1 MDSTAFSFCMEN
13 SIPIIIFKLMEKG
26 NLCRCVAGQSYRF
39 HSQNWR
45 IRHERIGFCKFLKPA
60 SECRKLIDE
69 KEAQPCRAGRAT
81 PSLLDGITVEYYG
94 SYVPVN
100 QIANI
105 SVPDPRMIVVQPWE
119 KSMISAIEKAV
130 RLSDLGLNPQ
140 NDGNLIRLPIPPLSE
155 ERRREL
161 FKSCKKI
168 AEDSKVGI
176 RNIRR
181 DSNEKLKKAE
191 KDKEVTQD
199 EVKKGLDE
207 IQKLT
212 DKFIKT
218 VDDLLAAKEK
228 EIMEV

>member
-1 MDSTAFSFCMEN
+1 MSALDSVN
-13 SIPIIIFKLMEKG
+13 SET
-26 NLCRCVAGQSYRF
+26 
-39 HSQNWR
+39 SQR
-45 IRHERIGFCKFLKPA
+45 MQKAIDSLK
-60 SECRKLIDE
+60 
-69 KEAQPCRAGRAT
+69 KELSRVRAGRAT
-81 PSLLDGITVEYYG
+81 PALLDGITVDYYG
-94 SYVPVN
+94 SYVPVS

-130 RLSDLGLNPQ
+130 RVSDLGLNPQ

-161 FKSCKKI
+161 FKNCKKI

-191 KDKEVTQD
+191 KDKELTQD

-218 VDDLLAAKEK
+218 IDDLLVNKEK

>member
-1 MDSTAFSFCMEN
+1 MSALDSVN
-13 SIPIIIFKLMEKG
+13 SET
-26 NLCRCVAGQSYRF
+26 
-39 HSQNWR
+39 SQR
-45 IRHERIGFCKFLKPA
+45 MQKAIDSLK
-60 SECRKLIDE
+60 
-69 KEAQPCRAGRAT
+69 KELSRVRAGRAT
-81 PSLLDGITVEYYG
+81 PALLDGITVDYYG
-94 SYVPVN
+94 SYVPIS

-130 RLSDLGLNPQ
+130 RVSDLGLNPQ

-161 FKSCKKI
+161 FKNCKKI

-191 KDKEVTQD
+191 KDKELTQD

-218 VDDLLAAKEK
+218 IDDLLVNKEK